1 MTLILN
7 PHVVPLPL
15 LSTASQTTS
24 VMPIGNSDPDAGV
37 QEITKSASDWS
48 ITVGLSHVNS
58 AVAFP
63 GSVDAVM
70 LNGQFKISRDGLSE
84 IQIFK
89 NQQILDVIYRYIK
102 SVFEEMTNINIR
114 KLVFVLSPLCFGGVK
129 VQEYQLDYEKAFDF
143 VEHVDLKH

>member
-1 MTLILN
+1 M
-7 PHVVPLPL
+7 VPLPL

-58 AVAFP
+58 AVALP

-70 LNGQFKISRDGLSE
+70 LDGQFNISRGGLSE
-84 IQIFK
+84 IKNNK
-89 NQQILDVIYRYIK
+89 NQQ
-102 SVFEEMTNINIR
+102 MTISLHTR
-114 KLVFVLSPLCFGGVK
+114 
-129 VQEYQLDYEKAFDF
+129 
-143 VEHVDLKH
+143 